1 MGCGDLKHLLALATD
16 LVGVTLGTSCMAAIC
31 ATCAW
36 DGWRG
41 HAATISGVTAIE
53 IFVSGFIAVLSMVCW
68 RYGRRCWWSSGKISI
83 ATEDVTLSRSFGI
96 DVKK

>member
-41 HAATISGVTAIE
+41 HATIIPGVTAIE
-53 IFVSGFIAVLSMVCW
+53 FMLQGS
-68 RYGRRCWWSSGKISI
+68 
-83 ATEDVTLSRSFGI
+83 
-96 DVKK
+96 